1 MTNEVIKQNG
11 KVHMEKTTIELPS
24 MYGDHHV
31 IEVRRILL
39 EMPGVDE
46 VYASSGF
53 QVVEV
58 DYDPE
63 KTEAAD
69 IKAKIEE
76 AGYTQ
81 ELSVSVETGEAA
93 YQGSNGDVG
102 EFFRHTAVF
111 EQTQQGV
118 SFTQEVS
125 YSGQPLWPCPG
136 MGVVKQVESDK

>member
-1 MTNEVIKQNG
+1 
-11 KVHMEKTTIELPS
+11 MEKTTFELPS

-31 IEVRRILL
+31 IEVRRLLL
-39 EMPGVDE
+39 EMPGVED

-53 QVVEV
+53 QIVEV
-58 DYDPE
+58 EYDPE

-69 IKAKIEE
+69 IKSMLEE

-81 ELSVSVETGEAA
+81 ELLMAAESGEAA
-93 YQGSNGDVG
+93 YQSSNGDN
-102 EFFRHTAVF
+102 EQFFRHTAVF

-125 YSGQPLWPCPG
+125 YSGRPLWPCPG
-136 MGVVKQVESDK
+136 MGVVKQVEMDE

>member
-1 MTNEVIKQNG
+1 
-11 KVHMEKTTIELPS
+11 MEKTTIELPS

-39 EMPGVDE
+39 EMPGVND
-46 VYASSGF
+46 VSASSGF

-63 KTEAAD
+63 KTGAAD
-69 IKAKIEE
+69 IKTKLEE

-81 ELSVSVETGEAA
+81 ELSVAVESGEAA
-93 YQGSNGDVG
+93 YQGSNGDSG
-102 EFFRHTAVF
+102 KFFRHTAAF

-125 YSGQPLWPCPG
+125 YTGRPLWPCPG
-136 MGVVKQVESDK
+136 MGVVKQVELDK